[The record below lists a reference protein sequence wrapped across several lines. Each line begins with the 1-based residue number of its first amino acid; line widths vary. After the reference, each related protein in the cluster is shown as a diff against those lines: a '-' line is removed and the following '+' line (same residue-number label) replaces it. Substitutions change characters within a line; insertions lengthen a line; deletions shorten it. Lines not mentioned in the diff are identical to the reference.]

1 MKIKQISK
9 KKIFRI
15 FSAIAIFLVAGSF
28 LLNAAVTKLKSSA
41 ASTTFSSGIG
51 HYFGGYTIPYITGA
65 DGSVAY
71 CLNHALLFPTGQNFN
86 GVDGSDVYN
95 SPEVKGILY
104 YGYAG
109 AGHNELMQKH
119 GLGAHDARL
128 ATQLAI
134 WKYGRRTGSIPG
146 NQGISPDINTGNVQI
161 DNYINELIGKTY
173 NGNTATPVSVTQNV
187 STRVDGDRQVSDII
201 SLGDGLNHG
210 NVQITYS
217 GDNGQARQDNIS
229 PTSFTVS
236 LPKDFSGNVVA
247 TITGPAGK
255 NFTPVVWTSG
265 NGAVQNLIS
274 SGGMVNSSANTA
286 STNINFDGVAYAS
299 EVSYRIKKTDVNGV
313 AKQGA
318 IFEVATDENFTQIIK
333 TLTSRDDGYTP
344 VQEYTFPESPR
355 SAALRSITLYVRE
368 KAAPT
373 GMTKSDEV
381 KRIVLNRNQESVSEI
396 SYENQYKPITL
407 KIVKKD
413 ESGQVVPNVRFIV
426 SEFSD
431 FSKGTIS
438 IITRGN
444 GEASVD
450 LPYNT
455 DRKTLYVR
463 EESVPDHLVLST
475 EVKSVR
481 IEAGQTGVV
490 EFVNQFKTS
499 NSIAKII
506 KKDAS
511 GSLIQGVVFEIA
523 TNQQFTDA
531 EEFTT
536 NAQGEISK
544 TFTVAGLQQ
553 FPTVYVREK
562 STLAHLIKS
571 NEVKTVTLRAGET
584 SSVEFVN
591 QFKGALAKIV
601 KKDASNRAI
610 QGVRFEIATNPQF
623 TNSETLTTGV
633 NGEISKSFQITT
645 VTPPTIYVRE
655 VSAPSY
661 LVVDNR
667 VQSKPLV
674 IDGAVDFEFVNQFNQ
689 APITIR
695 KTDEKGKNIAG
706 VVFELS
712 ETRDFARIFD
722 TVTTNAQGLV
732 NKTYPTTQ
740 LTKVL
745 YIREKSV
752 PSHLVLSK
760 EIKEITLAPNT
771 TPTVTFVNDFV
782 ERDVELS
789 KSDLSSADPIEG
801 VTLTIYDASDEN
813 NRTKIYEN
821 ITNKDGKLPG
831 LKLKPGKYKFI
842 ETHATIG
849 YKINPNPHFFEVL
862 EDGTILGSTVMTDER
877 EEYEFEIDKVDNKGN
892 KVRGVVFEAKN
903 KLTGE
908 ILTATTDENGVA
920 KFKGI
925 WADYEIKEKSAPE
938 GYIKDENTYVLQ
950 LKKDGTY
957 ERMKVVNNKV
967 EAPNTG
973 AENGGILPILV
984 SVGSILF
991 AGTAFLIKRR
1001 A

>member
-109 AGHNELMQKH
+109 AGQNELMQKH

-134 WKYGRRTGSIPG
+134 WKYGRRTGRIPG
-146 NQGISPDINTGNVQI
+146 NQGISPDINTGNAQI
-161 DNYINELIGKTY
+161 NNYINELIGKTY
-173 NGNTATPVSVTQNV
+173 NGNAATPVSVTQNV

-217 GDNGQARQDNIS
+217 GDNGQTRQDNVS

-236 LPKDFSGNVVA
+236 LPKDFSGNVVV
-247 TITGPAGK
+247 TVTGPTGR
-255 NFTPVVWTSG
+255 NFTPTVWNSG
-265 NGAVQNLIS
+265 NGAVQSLIS
-274 SGGMVNSSANTA
+274 NGGMTNVPANKA
-286 STNINFDGVAYAS
+286 STSINFDGVAYAS

-318 IFEVATDENFTQIIK
+318 IFEVATDENFTQIIE
-333 TLTSRDDGYTP
+333 TLTSGDDGYTP
-344 VQEYTFPESPR
+344 VREYTFPESPR
-355 SAALRSITLYVRE
+355 SAAPRSIMLYARE

-381 KRIVLNRNQESVSEI
+381 KRIILNRNQKIISEI
-396 SYENQYKPITL
+396 SYENQYRPITL

-431 FSKGTIS
+431 FSKGAMS
-438 IITRGN
+438 VITRGN
-444 GEASVD
+444 GEASVE
-450 LPYNT
+450 LPSNT
-455 DRKTLYVR
+455 DGKTLYVR

-475 EVKSVR
+475 EVKSIR

-506 KKDAS
+506 KKDAV
-511 GSLIQGVVFEIA
+511 GSLVQGVVFEIA

-562 STLAHLIKS
+562 LAPAHLIKS
-571 NEVKTVTLRAGET
+571 NEVKTATLRAGET
-584 SSVEFVN
+584 SSV
-591 QFKGALAKIV
+591 
-601 KKDASNRAI
+601 
-610 QGVRFEIATNPQF
+610 
-623 TNSETLTTGV
+623 
-633 NGEISKSFQITT
+633 
-645 VTPPTIYVRE
+645 
-655 VSAPSY
+655 
-661 LVVDNR
+661 
-667 VQSKPLV
+667 
-674 IDGAVDFEFVNQFNQ
+674 EFVNQFNQ

-740 LTKVL
+740 PTKVL

-760 EIKEITLAPNT
+760 EVKEITLAPNT

-813 NRTKIYEN
+813 NQTKIYEN

-849 YKINPNPHFFEVL
+849 YKINPNSHFFEVL
-862 EDGTILGSTVMTDER
+862 EDGTILGSTIITNER

-892 KVRGVVFEAKN
+892 KVRGAVFEAKN

-973 AENGGILPILV
+973 AENGGILSILV

-991 AGTAFLIKRR
+991 AGTTFLIKRR